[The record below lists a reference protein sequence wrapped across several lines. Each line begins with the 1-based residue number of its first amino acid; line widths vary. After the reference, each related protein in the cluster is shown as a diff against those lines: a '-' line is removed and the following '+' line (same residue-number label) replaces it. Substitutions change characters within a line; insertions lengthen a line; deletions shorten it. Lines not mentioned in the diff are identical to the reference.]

1 MKGAAD
7 VTNDMIGAANAK
19 KLFGYIFGTASTSSL
34 TSCTQTYNDGASGNT
49 ATYYIPTTLET
60 VVVTGTIAAAEK
72 TIKVNKNEDGEY
84 VLPAEGEEGKY
95 EITVKTYA
103 DCAVQ
108 PYAFYGITTIK
119 TVYLKGNDVFANTFN
134 GCTALK
140 NVYIEGEK
148 VTVGKSAFN
157 GCTALKN
164 VTTEEKIGF
173 KNIAVIGESAFSGC
187 TTLGVSSEFAIGQFN
202 LTDCKKIG
210 KSAFNG
216 CTGLVNVNLSASISL
231 DDGVF
236 VEEKAFNGCTGII
249 TVKKGDTVVVS
260 KDVQM
265 IKGSPLAKIF
275 SACSDTLYKEDEKI

>member
-1 MKGAAD
+1 MHC
-7 VTNDMIGAANAK
+7 
-19 KLFGYIFGTASTSSL
+19 F
-34 TSCTQTYNDGASGNT
+34 
-49 ATYYIPTTLET
+49 E
-60 VVVTGTIAAAEK
+60 
-72 TIKVNKNEDGEY
+72 
-84 VLPAEGEEGKY
+84 
-95 EITVKTYA
+95 
-103 DCAVQ
+103 
-108 PYAFYGITTIK
+108 
-119 TVYLKGNDVFANTFN
+119 
-134 GCTALK
+134 
-140 NVYIEGEK
+140 
-148 VTVGKSAFN
+148 
-157 GCTALKN
+157 N